1 MNIKMVFSILG
12 RTLLIEAVLMLC
24 PLLVGIIY
32 GENTWSD
39 YLIPIGILLAV
50 GLPLT
55 FIRIKDRSIHVKE
68 GFVTVA
74 LVWIL
79 MSLVGAVPFVLSGAI
94 PHYVDALF
102 ETVSGFTTTGASI
115 MDGVRTVAVDDLSHS
130 LQFWRLSTH
139 WIGGMGVLVFVLAIL
154 PGYNAGIMHVFRA
167 ESPGPSVGKLVSK
180 LTHTARI
187 LYGIY
192 ILMTVIE
199 AIFLLCGGM
208 NLYEAVVHA
217 FSTAGTGGFG
227 IKGDSVA
234 SYSVYHQMVI
244 AVFMFLFGI
253 NFNLYY
259 LILIGNFKKAIK
271 SEEFIIYCTIVVSA
285 TLAIAINILSLCVN
299 FGDAVRLSFFQVT
312 SLGSSTG
319 FSTADFNEWPAL
331 SQAILVALMVIGAC
345 GGSTGGGMKLSRAI
359 ILVKSGFSDIRRILH
374 PHSVV
379 TTKVEGEKLSKETER
394 NVHTYFMLWVAIV
407 VICTIL
413 LSIDYSDDFLTNFT
427 ASLSCIG
434 NMGPGLNRVGPAG
447 NYAFYSPYS
456 KILLSF
462 VMLIGRLEIFPIILM
477 FSPRTW
483 RRGS

>member
-12 RTLLIEAVLMLC
+12 RTLLIEAALMLC

-39 YLIPIGILLAV
+39 YLIPISGLVAV
-50 GLPLT
+50 GVPLV
-55 FIRIKDRSIHVKE
+55 FALKIKDRSIYIKE

-74 LVWIL
+74 LVWVL
-79 MSLVGAVPFVLSGAI
+79 LSLVGAVPFVLSGSI
-94 PHYVDALF
+94 PSYVDALF
-102 ETVSGFTTTGASI
+102 ETVSGFSTTGASI
-115 MDGVRTVAVDDLSHS
+115 LNGEQVESLSHS
-130 LQFWRLSTH
+130 LQFWRLLTH

-154 PGYNAGIMHVFRA
+154 PGYNSGIMHVFRA

-192 ILMTVIE
+192 ILMTVVE

-227 IKGDSVA
+227 IKADSIA
-234 SYSVYHQMVI
+234 PYSTYHQMVI

-271 SEEFIIYCTIVVSA
+271 SEEFITYVIVIVAS
-285 TLAIAINILSLCVN
+285 TLIIAINILSVSKN
-299 FGDAVRLSFFQVT
+299 FGDAIRLSFFQVT

-319 FSTADFNEWPAL
+319 FSTADINMWPAL
-331 SQAILVALMVIGAC
+331 SQAILVGLMIVGAC
-345 GGSTGGGMKLSRAI
+345 GGSTGGGMKMSRAI
-359 ILVKSGFSDIRRILH
+359 ILVKSGFSDIRRMLH
-374 PHSVV
+374 PRSVV
-379 TTKVEGEKLSKETER
+379 STKVEGELLSKETER
-394 NVHTYFMLWVAIV
+394 NVHTYLILWIAIV
-407 VICTIL
+407 LVCTIL
-413 LSIDYSDDFLTNFT
+413 LSIDCNDILTNFT
-427 ASLSCIG
+427 ASISCIG
-434 NMGPGLNRVGPAG
+434 NMGPLLSNTGKSFAD
-447 NYAFYSPYS
+447 YSPYC
-456 KILLSF
+456 KLLLCF
-462 VMLIGRLEIFPIILM
+462 VMLVGRLEIFPMILM
-477 FSPRTW
+477 LAPKTW
-483 RRGS
+483 KRA

>member
-12 RTLLIEAVLMLC
+12 RKLLIEAVLLLC
-24 PLLVGIIY
+24 PLLVGVIY
-32 GENTWSD
+32 RENTWAD

-55 FIRIKDRSIHVKE
+55 FLKIKDRSIHVKE

-79 MSLVGAVPFVLSGAI
+79 MSVVGAVPFVLSGGI

-102 ETVSGFTTTGASI
+102 ETVSGFSTTGATILDSDEI
-115 MDGVRTVAVDDLSHS
+115 ESLSHS

-154 PGYNAGIMHVFRA
+154 PGYNSGIMHVFRA

-192 ILMTVIE
+192 IIMTVVE
-199 AIFLLCGGM
+199 TIFLLCGGI
-208 NLYEAVVHA
+208 NFYEALLHS

-227 IKGDSVA
+227 IKGDSIA
-234 SYSVYHQMVI
+234 SYNVYIQMVI

-271 SEEFIIYCTIVVSA
+271 SEEFLVYLTIVVAS
-285 TLAIAINILSLCVN
+285 TIAIAINIFSVCVN
-299 FGDAVRLSFFQVT
+299 FGDAIRLSFFQVT
-312 SLGSSTG
+312 TVSSSTG
-319 FSTADFNEWPAL
+319 FSTTDFTTTSSEWPAL
-331 SQAILVALMVIGAC
+331 SKAILLALMVIGAC
-345 GGSTGGGMKLSRAI
+345 GGSTGGGMKVTRAI
-359 ILVKSGFSDIRRILH
+359 ILVKSGFSDIRRMLH

-379 TTKVEGEKLSKETER
+379 TTKIEGEPLSKDTER
-394 NVHTYFMLWVAIV
+394 NVRTYFILWVLIV
-407 VICTIL
+407 LVCTIL
-413 LSIDYSDDFLTNFT
+413 LSIDYNDVFTNFT
-427 ASLSCIG
+427 ASISCIG
-434 NMGPGLNRVGPAG
+434 NMGPIFGTYSNF
-447 NYAFYSPYS
+447 AFYSPFS
-456 KILLSF
+456 KILLCF

-477 FSPRTW
+477 FAPRTW
-483 RRGS
+483 KRGS

>member
-12 RTLLIEAVLMLC
+12 RTLLIEAGLLLC
-24 PLLVGIIY
+24 PLLIGIIY
-32 GENTWSD
+32 GENTWAD
-39 YLIPIGILLAV
+39 YLIPIGGLLAI
-50 GLPLT
+50 GLPLALL
-55 FIRIKDRSIHVKE
+55 RLKDRSIHVRE

-74 LVWIL
+74 LVWVL
-79 MSLVGAVPFVLSGAI
+79 MSLVGALPFVLSGAI
-94 PHYVDALF
+94 PSYIDALF

-115 MDGVRTVAVDDLSHS
+115 LDGVHTAAVDELSHS

-154 PGYNAGIMHVFRA
+154 PGYNSGIMHVFRA
-167 ESPGPSVGKLVSK
+167 ESPGPSAGKLVSK
-180 LTHTARI
+180 LTSTARI

-192 ILMTVIE
+192 IIMTVVE
-199 AIFLLCGGM
+199 AVMLICGGM
-208 NLYEAVVHA
+208 NVYEAVVHS

-271 SEEFIIYCTIVVSA
+271 SEEFIVYLIIVVGS
-285 TLAIAINILSLCVN
+285 TLAIALNILSVCAN

-312 SLGSSTG
+312 SISSSTG
-319 FSTADFNEWPAL
+319 FATADFDRWPAL
-331 SQAILVALMVIGAC
+331 SKAILVALMIVGAC
-345 GGSTGGGMKLSRAI
+345 GGSTGGGIKVSRAI
-359 ILVKSGFSDIRRILH
+359 ILAKSGFSDIRRMLH
-374 PHSVV
+374 PRSVV
-379 TTKVEGEKLSKETER
+379 STKVEGEILSKDTER
-394 NVHTYFMLWVAIV
+394 NVHTYFILWTAIV
-407 VICTIL
+407 IVCTIL
-413 LSIDYSDDFLTNFT
+413 LSIDCNDVLTNFT
-427 ASLSCIG
+427 ATLACIG
-434 NMGPGLNRVGPAG
+434 NIGPGLNLVGPSCNFG
-447 NYAFYSPYS
+447 FYSPYC

-462 VMLIGRLEIFPIILM
+462 VMLVGRLEIFPMILM
-477 FSPRTW
+477 FAPKTW